1 MMDLK
6 EEMRREMMEEA
17 RRDELHEI
25 NMRSDY
31 DDFLEYYS
39 DEVEELKEGYYKL
52 KALHQ
57 HFGWEW
63 DIKDIV

>member
-1 MMDLK
+1 MDLK
-6 EEMRREMMEEA
+6 EEMRMDMLEEA

-25 NMRSDY
+25 SMRSDY

-39 DEVEELKEGYYKL
+39 DEVIELQEAYYKL
-52 KALHQ
+52 KDLHDQ
-57 HFGWEW
+57 FGWEW